1 MRRPDMPDE
10 SVGGTAATSTTTSKL
25 FVRQSSGLVRNV
37 SVTNALFFNGAAFVG
52 VGLTLYPIFYSLAFV
67 PVWRWGPF
75 SEYGWAGIL
84 AGLFCVLL
92 ALIFASL
99 TSVMPRSGG
108 DYVFSSRILHP
119 FLGWLESWTL
129 VIASV
134 LIIAFEVPLVLRNL
148 QITARII
155 GIGAGGHFFN
165 HANSWFT
172 SGGSITGLPGFV
184 ASLIVL
190 LLIGTVCVLPTRTF
204 HRVVTAL
211 AGFGVAC
218 FIGMFVFG
226 LLFTHRHSFNANLPH
241 YTGGVTAAKIA
252 ASGKEAFLP
261 GTSKNFLSDI
271 FSTTVF
277 PLMLSVLLFQY
288 IGFQYSAYIA
298 GEVRGNVRRGV
309 LIALVGA
316 LCIGVLANSVYVDAI
331 SSHFGFNTQ
340 VSWGASYW
348 GFNENLSVLPLGQ
361 PNSMPLLA
369 VIANHGLWPIWA
381 LISLG
386 GVLFPFLLCPVYIN
400 FISRMQLAWSLDR
413 QVPEWFGQVSERIR
427 GPLNAIVATLGLT
440 ALFLFFQSF
449 KTLPTFL
456 ATTGHKLNLA
466 GTAWFS
472 ITMAVLTWTLPGVNA
487 MLVRWRRPDL
497 VRNAPYGKRL
507 PWIGLAWI
515 VFPLWIYIFAVIKP
529 IVNALK
535 GGSALTYLETNGI
548 IDAGL
553 FYLIGII
560 IYFVMRNRAVKA
572 GVDEKMLFTE
582 LPPD

>member
-1 MRRPDMPDE
+1 M
-10 SVGGTAATSTTTSKL
+10 
-25 FVRQSSGLVRNV
+25 
-37 SVTNALFFNGAAFVG
+37 
-52 VGLTLYPIFYSLAFV
+52 
-67 PVWRWGPF
+67 
-75 SEYGWAGIL
+75 
-84 AGLFCVLL
+84 
-92 ALIFASL
+92 
-99 TSVMPRSGG
+99 
-108 DYVFSSRILHP
+108 
-119 FLGWLESWTL
+119 
-129 VIASV
+129 
-134 LIIAFEVPLVLRNL
+134 
-148 QITARII
+148 
-155 GIGAGGHFFN
+155 
-165 HANSWFT
+165 
-172 SGGSITGLPGFV
+172 
-184 ASLIVL
+184 
-190 LLIGTVCVLPTRTF
+190 
-204 HRVVTAL
+204 
-211 AGFGVAC
+211 
-218 FIGMFVFG
+218 
-226 LLFTHRHSFNANLPH
+226 
-241 YTGGVTAAKIA
+241 
-252 ASGKEAFLP
+252 
-261 GTSKNFLSDI
+261 
-271 FSTTVF
+271 
-277 PLMLSVLLFQY
+277 
-288 IGFQYSAYIA
+288 
-298 GEVRGNVRRGV
+298 
-309 LIALVGA
+309 LIALIGA

-400 FISRMQLAWSLDR
+400 FISRMQLAWSVDR
-413 QVPEWFGQVSERIR
+413 QVPEWFGQVSERVR
-427 GPLNAIVATLGLT
+427 GPLNAIIATLALT

-507 PWIGLAWI
+507 PWIGAAWI

-553 FYLIGII
+553 FYLLGII

>member
-1 MRRPDMPDE
+1 MADE
-10 SVGGTAATSTTTSKL
+10 GAGSSAAAQTTSSKL

-37 SVTNALFFNGAAFVG
+37 SVTNALFFNVAAFVG

-75 SEYGWAGIL
+75 SEYGWAAVI

-92 ALIFASL
+92 ALIFSSL

-108 DYVFSSRILHP
+108 DYVFTSRILHP

-148 QITARII
+148 QITARVI
-155 GIGAGGHFFN
+155 GIGAGGHFFT

-172 SGGSITGLPGFV
+172 DSSGAITGLPGFIG
-184 ASLIVL
+184 SLVVL
-190 LLIGTVCVLPTRTF
+190 AVIGFVCVLPTRTF

-218 FIGMFVFG
+218 FFAMFIFG

-261 GTSKNFLSDI
+261 GTSTSFIGDL

-277 PLMLSVLLFQY
+277 PLMLGVLLFQF

-309 LIALVGA
+309 LIALIGA
-316 LCIGVLANSVYVDAI
+316 LVIGVLANSVYVDAI

-348 GFNENLSVLPLGQ
+348 GFNSNLSVLPLGQ
-361 PNSMPLLA
+361 PNAMPLLA

-413 QVPEWFGQVSERIR
+413 QVPEWFGQVNERTR
-427 GPLNAIVATLGLT
+427 GPLNAIFATLALT

-449 KTLPTFL
+449 KALPTFL
-456 ATTGHKLNLA
+456 ATTEHKLNLA

-497 VRNAPYGKRL
+497 VRNAPFASKL
-507 PWIGLAWI
+507 PWIGLGWI
-515 VFPLWIYIFAVIKP
+515 VFPLWIYIFAVAKP

-548 IDAGL
+548 LDAGI
-553 FYLIGII
+553 FYLLGIV
-560 IYFVMRNRAVKA
+560 IYFVMRFRARA
-572 GVDEKMLFTE
+572 SGVDEKMLFTE

>member
-1 MRRPDMPDE
+1 MADADA
-10 SVGGTAATSTTTSKL
+10 GGTAATSTTTSKL

-37 SVTNALFFNGAAFVG
+37 SVTNALFFNVAAFVG

-75 SEYGWAGIL
+75 SEYGWAAII

-172 SGGSITGLPGFV
+172 HGGSITGLPGFI
-184 ASLIVL
+184 ASLVVL
-190 LLIGTVCVLPTRTF
+190 LGIGVVCVLPTRTF

-218 FIGMFVFG
+218 FIAMFVFG

-261 GTSKNFLSDI
+261 GTSHNFLSDI

-277 PLMLSVLLFQY
+277 PLMLSVLLFQF

-413 QVPEWFGQVSERIR
+413 QVPEWFGQVSERVR
-427 GPLNAIVATLGLT
+427 GPLNAIIATLALT

-548 IDAGL
+548 IDAGI
-553 FYLIGII
+553 FYLIGIV
-560 IYFVMRNRAVKA
+560 IYFVMRARAVRA